1 MAKQLDATSKA
12 CSTAVGI
19 SANLVLGTI
28 DDYVLRGEIAPLPA
42 KKDQMKKIDKITE
55 IRIEEVIDE
64 ENNENYYWVYFVRN
78 GKIEIIGKSSEKPQ
92 CFRQLAIYQ

>member
-1 MAKQLDATSKA
+1 
-12 CSTAVGI
+12 
-19 SANLVLGTI
+19 
-28 DDYVLRGEIAPLPA
+28 
-42 KKDQMKKIDKITE
+42 MKKIDKITE

-78 GKIEIIGKSSEKPQ
+78 GKIEIIGKSSEKPN

>member
-1 MAKQLDATSKA
+1 M
-12 CSTAVGI
+12 I
-19 SANLVLGTI
+19 
-28 DDYVLRGEIAPLPA
+28 
-42 KKDQMKKIDKITE
+42 KKDKITE